1 MRLRILVARLRDALA
16 GRFIP
21 AAELHAALLLAW
33 LALSA
38 AAGVAALAALA
49 APEQAVLEAAARC
62 ETPGGHREACALCGM
77 THAFLAL
84 REGDLGGARKAN
96 AASLLLFPSLAL
108 NEALAGIVVIG
119 RMKRGWQASIR
130 PGAGVRNRGL

>member
-1 MRLRILVARLRDALA
+1 MAAC
-16 GRFIP
+16 FIP
-21 AAELHAALLLAW
+21 AADLRAALLAAW

-62 ETPGGHREACALCGM
+62 ETPGGHHSACALCGM

-84 REGDLGGARKAN
+84 REGRFREAGEAN
-96 AASLLLFPSLAL
+96 AASLLLFPLLAL
-108 NEALAGIVVIG
+108 NEALAGIVCIG
-119 RMKRGWQASIR
+119 RMRRGWSAL
-130 PGAGVRNRGL
+130 VRNPG

>member
-1 MRLRILVARLRDALA
+1 MRLRILAARLRDALA

-21 AAELHAALLLAW
+21 AADLRAALLLAW

-38 AAGVAALAALA
+38 AAGVAALAALT

-62 ETPGGHREACALCGM
+62 ETPGGHRQACALCGM

-84 REGDLGGARKAN
+84 RKGRFREAGEAN

-108 NEALAGIVVIG
+108 NEALAGIVLVL
-119 RMKRGWQASIR
+119 RMKRGWQTRVR
-130 PGAGVRNRGL
+130 PAIVRNPG

>member
-1 MRLRILVARLRDALA
+1 MRLRILAARLRDALA
-16 GRFIP
+16 GCLIP
-21 AAELHAALLLAW
+21 AADLRAALLLAW

-62 ETPGGHREACALCGM
+62 ETPGGHRQACALCGM

-84 REGDLGGARKAN
+84 RKGRIREAGEAN
-96 AASLLLFPSLAL
+96 AASVLLFPSLAL
-108 NEALAGIVVIG
+108 NEALAGIVLVF
-119 RMKRGWQASIR
+119 RMKRGWQTRVR
-130 PGAGVRNRGL
+130 PAIVRNPG